1 MTPGSYTVRVSKN
14 NHVTREYTLTVGSDG
29 AKLDVEVWLMGDVTG
44 DGLVNFSDYS
54 KVLSQSKKPN
64 SQILTDYAFLC
75 GDVTGDGAINFADY
89 SKVLSQAKGKGSLWK

>member
-1 MTPGSYTVRVSKN
+1 V
-14 NHVTREYTLTVGSDG
+14 
-29 AKLDVEVWLMGDVTG
+29 GDVTG

-75 GDVTGDGAINFADY
+75 GDVTGDGTINFADY
-89 SKVLSQAKGKGSLWK
+89 SKVLSQAKGKGTLWQ